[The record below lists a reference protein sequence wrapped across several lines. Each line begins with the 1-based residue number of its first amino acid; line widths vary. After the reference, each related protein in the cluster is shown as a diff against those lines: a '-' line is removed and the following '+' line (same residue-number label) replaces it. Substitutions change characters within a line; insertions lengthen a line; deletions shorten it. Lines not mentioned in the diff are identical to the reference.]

1 MIDIKFIRENSELVR
16 ANCIR
21 RGFEVDID
29 ALLKLDAESRRLSQ
43 ESEALR
49 AERNR
54 LSKECAK
61 DPAAR
66 EQVKQLK
73 TVLSSKEETLA
84 GLQEQMHQILIR
96 MPNMLAPD
104 VPDGQDDTGN
114 VEIKKVGKIP
124 TFDFK
129 IRDHQELGELLDI
142 LDIPRGAK
150 VAQVIFDDS

>member
-1 MIDIKFIRENSELVR
+1 M
-16 ANCIR
+16 
-21 RGFEVDID
+21 DID
-29 ALLKLDAESRRLSQ
+29 GLLKLDAEARRLSQ

-84 GLQEQMHQILIR
+84 GLQ
-96 MPNMLAPD
+96 
-104 VPDGQDDTGN
+104 
-114 VEIKKVGKIP
+114 
-124 TFDFK
+124 
-129 IRDHQELGELLDI
+129 
-142 LDIPRGAK
+142 
-150 VAQVIFDDS
+150 